1 MNFLHVLIIV
11 SLLFC
16 GWCIDCRYKGYEYK
30 KAEIIKRFVIAVIV
44 VQIVVYMLRKN
55 NSKSITSGG
64 YTNQHVIGGYAP
76 F

>member
-1 MNFLHVLIIV
+1 MNFMHILIIV

-30 KAEIIKRFVIAVIV
+30 KSEIVKRFVIAVIV
-44 VQIVVYMLRKN
+44 VQSVVYILGKN
-55 NSKSITSGG
+55 NSKSISGG